1 MSQSRALIQDQDPHV
16 HNRIHYDTFS
26 IIMILDQHYFFEM
39 LCGKKSESVDDVVC
53 LTFILTQY
61 PFPPTHVM

>member
-1 MSQSRALIQDQDPHV
+1 
-16 HNRIHYDTFS
+16 
-26 IIMILDQHYFFEM
+26 MILDQHYFFEM